1 MLGTWNTGYAGSLRS
16 GRPTRPTLRLC
27 VAHGN
32 CEMAKEA
39 ASIRDSSHGAVRRAF
54 LADVGMGVTGMALGA
69 MLSHEGIV
77 QAADSKT
84 DSRTS
89 GRPHHRPKAST
100 VIWIFL
106 SGGYSHMETF
116 DPKPALNQFA
126 GMTFDKTPYENP
138 VSSPLHKKR
147 FRSVPSEEI
156 NVRDVYP
163 TIFPMQVGYR
173 KHGQSGI
180 EITDWWPYLA
190 SKADDLCFV
199 RNMWTTD
206 NDHAAE
212 NQFHTGRHK
221 LDESQP
227 SIGSWSHYGLGTLN
241 ENLPKF
247 VALGGPTRSD
257 TRESIDSLYLGP
269 MHTGVPLALDPKNP
283 LPFAV
288 RPEGQTYEQ
297 QRHEFESIRRL
308 NELTAVEYPED
319 ESIRARIRAYEL
331 AFRMQSAVPDAI
343 DLSQETQATTRLY
356 GLDNDA
362 TKVAGQR
369 LLAARRLAER
379 GVRFVQVFPSPYGSW
394 DSHQKLKDNHS
405 RLCAS
410 VDLPVAGL
418 IQDLKQRGMMDDVV
432 VVFGTEFGR
441 TPGLELRGG
450 GNTGR
455 DHHPNGFTIWMAG
468 AGLKRGH
475 VHGETDELGYHA
487 LGEGH
492 YVTDLH
498 ATVLH
503 LLGLDNRRLE
513 VPGRKR
519 LEIDH
524 GRVID
529 EILA

>member
-1 MLGTWNTGYAGSLRS
+1 MRS
-16 GRPTRPTLRLC
+16 RRRP
-27 VAHGN
+27 
-32 CEMAKEA
+32 
-39 ASIRDSSHGAVRRAF
+39 F
-54 LADVGMGVTGMALGA
+54 LADLGMGVTGMALGA
-69 MLSHEGIV
+69 MMAEG
-77 QAADSKT
+77 AKCSEATHFAPRAKS
-84 DSRTS
+84 
-89 GRPHHRPKAST
+89 

-116 DPKPALNQFA
+116 DPKPALNKYA
-126 GMTFDKTPYENP
+126 GMTFDKTPFDNP
-138 VSSPLHKKR
+138 VNSPLHRKR

-163 TIFPMQVGYR
+163 TIFPMQVDWKKRGA
-173 KHGQSGI
+173 SGI
-180 EITDWWPYLA
+180 EVTDWWPHLA
-190 SKADDLCFV
+190 KHVDDISFV

-227 SIGSWSHYGLGTLN
+227 SIGAWAHYGLGALN

-247 VALGGPTRSD
+247 VVLGGPTRSD

-269 MHTGVPLALDPKNP
+269 QYSGIPLALDPKNP
-283 LPFAV
+283 LPFAQ
-288 RPEGQTYEQ
+288 RNAGQTFEQ
-297 QRHEFESIRRL
+297 QQQEYEAINQL
-308 NELTAVEYPED
+308 NELTAVEYPD
-319 ESIRARIRAYEL
+319 DQSLRARIRAYEL
-331 AFRMQSAVPDAI
+331 AFRMQAAVPEAV
-343 DLSQETQATTRLY
+343 DLTQETETTSKLY
-356 GLDNDA
+356 GLDNEA

-369 LLAARRLAER
+369 LLAARRLVER

-394 DSHQKLKDNHS
+394 DSHQQLKTNHT

-418 IQDLKQRGMMDDVV
+418 LLDLKQRGLLEDVV

-455 DHHPNGFTIWMAG
+455 DHHPNGFTVWLAG
-468 AGLKRGH
+468 AGLKKGY

-513 VPGRKR
+513 IPGRKR

-524 GRVID
+524 GKVID
-529 EILA
+529 DILA

>member
-1 MLGTWNTGYAGSLRS
+1 MSV
-16 GRPTRPTLRLC
+16 P
-27 VAHGN
+27 
-32 CEMAKEA
+32 
-39 ASIRDSSHGAVRRAF
+39 RRAF
-54 LADVGMGVTGMALGA
+54 LSDLGMGVTGMALGSLLA
-69 MLSHEGIV
+69 GDGIV
-77 QAADSKT
+77 RGAES
-84 DSRTS
+84 S
-89 GRPHHRPKAST
+89 GASSATLPHVTPRAKS

-106 SGGYSHMETF
+106 SGGYSHLETF
-116 DPKPALNQFA
+116 DPKPALNQYA
-126 GMTFDKTPYENP
+126 GRTFDATPFENP
-138 VSSPLHKKR
+138 VHSPLHQKR

-163 TIFPMQVGYR
+163 TIFPMQVGWR

-180 EITDWWPYLA
+180 EITDWWPQLA
-190 SKADDLCFV
+190 RHVDDLCFV

-227 SIGSWSHYGLGTLN
+227 SVGAWAHYGLGTLN
-241 ENLPKF
+241 ENLPQF
-247 VALGGPTRSD
+247 VVLGGPTRSD

-269 MHTGVPLALDPKNP
+269 RYAGIPLTLDPENP
-283 LPFAV
+283 LPFA
-288 RPEGQTYEQ
+288 RRNSGQSLAQ
-297 QRHEFESIRRL
+297 QRHEYEAINQL
-308 NELTAVEYPED
+308 NELTAAEYPED
-319 ESIRARIRAYEL
+319 QALRARIRSYEL
-331 AFRMQSAVPDAI
+331 AFRMQAAVPEAVA
-343 DLSQETQATTRLY
+343 LEQETSETAALY
-356 GLDNDA
+356 GLGNDA
-362 TKVAGQR
+362 TRVAGQR
-369 LLAARRLAER
+369 LLAARRLVER

-394 DSHQKLKDNHS
+394 DSHQKLKENHT
-405 RLCAS
+405 RLCDS
-410 VDLPVAGL
+410 VDRPVAGL
-418 IQDLKQRGMMDDVV
+418 IQDLKQRGLMDDVV

-455 DHHPNGFTIWMAG
+455 DHHPNGFTVWLAG
-468 AGLKRGH
+468 AGLKRGC
-475 VHGETDELGYHA
+475 VHGATDELGYHA

-524 GRVID
+524 GRVIE